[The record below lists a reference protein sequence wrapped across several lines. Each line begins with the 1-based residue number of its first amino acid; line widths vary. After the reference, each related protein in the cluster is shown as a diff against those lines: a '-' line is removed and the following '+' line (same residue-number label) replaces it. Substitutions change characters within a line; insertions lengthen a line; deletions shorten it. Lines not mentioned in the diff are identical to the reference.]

1 MVKPA
6 GAITLLL
13 VIAFLAILS
22 SSASAQSVCATGTAL
37 MNQANAQDLTDD
49 CDTLLS
55 ARDTLAGTGT
65 LNWSASL
72 AIEEWDGV
80 SVDGTSRRVTGL
92 DLRAARLDGRIAVEL
107 SNLDHLESLHLGE
120 NQLNGE
126 IPAELGRLDALQE
139 LYLNANELTGDI
151 PAELGGLDR
160 LQRMYLNGN
169 QLDGGVPPSLGGL
182 DSIRVLSLS
191 QNRLVG
197 EIPVELRLLG
207 SLRELYLNAN
217 RLSGE
222 IPAELGDLSSLENLY
237 LNGNQLTGMI
247 PTVLGSLTNLRRLS
261 LSQNQ
266 LTGEIPSELG
276 GLTSL
281 QSLYLDG
288 NRLDGMIPTALGSL
302 ANLQHLQLGG
312 NQLTGCVPNALL
324 GAIVDAQ
331 PLDLPACEAP
341 ATPGSL
347 TVVID
352 LDGPRAPVR
361 FNAHI
366 GLTAAF
372 SQSVSDFTADD
383 ISLAFGTVANFDGTG
398 PSYTF
403 DVTPSAPG
411 PVTVDIPAGSAT
423 DASGNGNAAAN
434 QLLLGI
440 PYDDNN
446 DAGISKS
453 EAIAAVVDYLTLPGI
468 TKAQTIGII
477 NLYLTSPVVVHRVAN
492 AGPDAEALESG
503 TVMLDGTATT
513 GPEGSISF
521 YRWEQVI
528 NGSRLVSLTG
538 TDTAGP
544 AFTLPGLSDN
554 QDFVFR
560 LTVTYNNGETSQV
573 EVTITGRPSPGVI
586 VGAVS
591 GHTAVLN
598 AVAEFVIRLRSRP
611 SADVVIP
618 IFSSNESEGVPEQT
632 EVVFTPEN
640 WQEEQIVSVRGQ
652 NANVRGGVQ
661 SYEIILGDTQ
671 SADSFYEGLE
681 VANVAMK
688 GISLEIMGP
697 ERLDS
702 LIANIRAV
710 IQPGVSYTGS
720 YLLSYALVDAPEG
733 MSIDFNNGTIFWIP
747 AESDEGQ
754 TFNVTV
760 RVNDGALFAETTFSV
775 VVVAPQEIETE
786 IIESEVDGNEL
797 TVTDE
802 DTDVNGLAITSP
814 PDEVALNTEQL
825 EELQEAL
832 GKVAPE
838 SVPEIPS
845 WITRISDVFVVK
857 GSFDHPVKFSFPLSQ
872 FLGQQ
877 LDDSTIGGINLYV
890 HVEPI
895 DSDEPMWIPASIE
908 RTLEGTVEDP
918 VYVFT
923 LGGMQ
928 GLSFFGYHS
937 THPTS
942 SSDGSRT
949 VGNTETRFTRD
960 ADTTYTRATDENC
973 LNLGRPSICV
983 APPSMES
990 VECERAPDFLGAY
1003 VTGYF
1008 RCTYSA
1014 DNDVKMLIGP
1024 WLTETLWGD
1033 VTVEDVAMWAITA
1046 QLGFDELGMMYPK
1059 AIVINLL
1066 PLPIN
1071 GIVVPVLGLEN
1082 QMFISDDGASS
1093 EAQGT
1098 VVHEYLHLAQGS
1110 DANIVDDG
1118 KELLFARLGQ
1128 PAAWLVEGTARWFED
1143 ELGTEFDQL
1152 NTYVDKEG
1160 NGLRILEEGLNS
1172 GKPLNPIF
1180 KNAKR
1185 PYQRF
1190 SFFKLVTERCSSF
1203 PSRLKDVFQADID
1216 ADSTGLFNFLN
1227 VLDELDCDFG
1237 NHLGQDRSS
1246 SLAAALTYYN
1256 YATQFKN
1263 KMSLLDENEL
1273 SGTSEVFRFEP
1284 PRHSF
1289 SPNLGGSF
1297 ESLTPGDTIYRVGQT
1312 HKLRGVHDI
1321 PPAGAYS
1328 FNVLGIGGSIPAGQV
1343 AELSI
1348 DSGPSE
1354 LIVSVTSSYPNFEG
1368 GVGLPLN
1375 TLGPEQD
1382 PHVWFSTRDRTNF
1395 IYEGS
1400 SVPQIFV
1407 TLVNPDPTAGAVV
1420 SVVFRI
1426 KDDTNLYPSITS
1438 HSDGEQV
1445 SNRVISITGSIP
1457 EEVRDEVDRV
1467 VITANGLETDTD
1479 LRSDGTFSEQVLMFL
1494 GNNVITAQGVTGNTA
1509 VTELA
1514 SITLEGVEGSSS
1526 GRNQLVSTR
1535 VGFVLR
1541 WDTDRT
1547 DVDLY
1552 STDQFGSTIWYRE
1565 KVQAPGFLDV
1575 DDVWGLGP
1583 EVISY
1588 RSPAHDVFVDGTFD
1602 VDVHYYRGT
1611 PATNFTLDVILNET
1625 DGNNRRLYRYRSITP
1640 LTDAD
1645 GTASNRPTGASGTS
1659 RFNDIVKVRCSGAG
1673 VCQMSQLDHTKLA
1686 SVGETGASHSVSRD
1700 TGSTRSAAAHGDDYE
1715 QCMRELKLAQVE
1727 SQSSKSSCGEAEAE
1741 EGVQ

>member
-1 MVKPA
+1 
-6 GAITLLL
+6 
-13 VIAFLAILS
+13 
-22 SSASAQSVCATGTAL
+22 
-37 MNQANAQDLTDD
+37 MNQANTQDLTVD

-92 DLRAARLDGRIAVEL
+92 DLRAARLDGQIAIEL
-107 SNLDHLESLHLGE
+107 GNLDHLESLHLGE

-139 LYLNANELTGDI
+139 LYLNANELSGDI

-182 DSIRVLSLS
+182 ASIRVLSLS
-191 QNRLVG
+191 QTRLV
-197 EIPVELRLLG
+197 
-207 SLRELYLNAN
+207 
-217 RLSGE
+217 GE
-222 IPAELGDLSSLENLY
+222 IPAELGDLSSLESLY

-247 PTVLGSLTNLRRLS
+247 PTALGRLTNLRLLS

-276 GLTSL
+276 GLTNL

-288 NRLDGMIPTALGSL
+288 NRLDGVIPTALGSL
-302 ANLQHLQLGG
+302 ANLQHLQLSG
-312 NQLTGCVPNALL
+312 NQLTGCVPNTLL

-331 PLDLPACEAP
+331 PLDLPTCEA
-341 ATPGSL
+341 PGSL

-361 FNAHI
+361 FNTHI

-383 ISLAFGTVANFDGTG
+383 ISVAFGTVANFDGTG

-403 DVTPSAPG
+403 DVTPSVAG

-423 DASGNGNAAAN
+423 DASGNGNAAAD

-446 DAGISKS
+446 DARISKS
-453 EAIAAVVDYLTLPGI
+453 EVIAAVNDYLFLDLSI
-468 TKAQTIGII
+468 TKAQTIEVI
-477 NLYLTSPVVVHRVAN
+477 NLYLFSPVLTPPVVVPRVAN
-492 AGPDAEALESG
+492 AGPDAEALESS

-521 YRWEQVI
+521 YGWDQVI

-538 TDTAGP
+538 ADTASP
-544 AFTLPGLSDN
+544 TFTLPGLSNN

-560 LTVTYNNGETSQV
+560 LTVTFNDGKTAQD
-573 EVTITGRPSPGVI
+573 EVTITGRPIPGVI

-640 WQEEQIVSVRGQ
+640 WLEEQIVSVRGQ

-661 SYEIILGDTQ
+661 NYEIILGDTQ

-681 VANVAMK
+681 IANVAMK

-702 LIANIRAV
+702 LIANIPAV

-733 MSIDFNNGTIFWIP
+733 MSIDFNNGTIFWTP
-747 AESDEGQ
+747 AESNEGQ
-754 TFNVTV
+754 TINVTV

-775 VVVAPQEIETE
+775 AVVAPEAIETE
-786 IIESEVDGNEL
+786 IIESEVDGNKL

-802 DTDVNGLAITSP
+802 DTDVKGLEITSP
-814 PDEVALNTEQL
+814 PDEAALNTDQL

-937 THPTS
+937 TPPTS
-942 SSDGSRT
+942 SSVDSRT
-949 VGNTETRFTRD
+949 VGNTETRITRD

-990 VECERAPDFLGAY
+990 VECEGPSDFLGAY

-1008 RCTYSA
+1008 RCTYSP
-1014 DNDVKMLIGP
+1014 DNDVEMLIGP
-1024 WLTETLWGD
+1024 WFTETLWGD

-1066 PLPIN
+1066 PLPVN
-1071 GIVVPVLGLEN
+1071 GIVVPILGLEN

-1098 VVHEYLHLAQGS
+1098 VVHEYLHMAQGS
-1110 DANIVDDG
+1110 DDNIVDDG
-1118 KELLFARLGQ
+1118 KELLFAQLGQ

-1143 ELGTEFDQL
+1143 ELGTKYDQL

-1160 NGLRILEEGLNS
+1160 NGLKILEEGLNS

-1180 KNAKR
+1180 NNAKR

-1190 SFFKLVTERCSSF
+1190 SFFKLVTSRCSSF
-1203 PSRLKDVFQADID
+1203 HSRLKDVFQADID

-1237 NHLGQDRSS
+1237 DHLGQDRSS

-1263 KMSLLDENEL
+1263 RMSLLDENEL
-1273 SGTSEVFRFEP
+1273 SGMREVFRFEP

-1289 SPNLGGSF
+1289 NPNIGGSF

-1312 HKLRGVHDI
+1312 HKLRGVHNI

-1328 FNVLGIGGSIPAGQV
+1328 FNVLGIGGSIPAGHV

-1368 GVGLPLN
+1368 GVELPLN
-1375 TLGPEQD
+1375 TIGPEQD
-1382 PHVWFSTRDRTNF
+1382 PHAWFSTRDRTNF
-1395 IYEGS
+1395 KYKGS
-1400 SVPQIFV
+1400 GVPEIFV
-1407 TLVNPDPTAGAVV
+1407 TLANPDPTAGAVV

-1426 KDDTNLYPSITS
+1426 KNDTNVYPSITS

-1445 SNRVISITGSIP
+1445 SKRVISITGSIP

-1514 SITLEGVEGSSS
+1514 SITLEGIEGSSS

-1565 KVQAPGFLDV
+1565 KVKAPGFLDV
-1575 DDVWGLGP
+1575 DDVTGLGP

-1611 PATNFTLDVILNET
+1611 PSTNFTLDVILNET

-1645 GTASNRPTGASGTS
+1645 NVASNRPTGASGTS

-1673 VCQMSQLDHTKLA
+1673 ACQMSRFDHTKLA

-1700 TGSTRSAAAHGDDYE
+1700 TGSTRSAAAQGDDYE
-1715 QCMRELKLAQVE
+1715 QCMRELKLAQEE

>member
-92 DLRAARLDGRIAVEL
+92 DLRAARLDGQIAVEL

-182 DSIRVLSLS
+182 ASIRVLSLS

-247 PTVLGSLTNLRRLS
+247 PTALGSLTNLRRLS

-361 FNAHI
+361 FNTHI

-423 DASGNGNAAAN
+423 DASGNGNAAAD

-453 EAIAAVVDYLTLPGI
+453 EAIAAVSDYLTLPGI

-538 TDTAGP
+538 TDTASP
-544 AFTLPGLSDN
+544 TFTLPGLSDN

-560 LTVTYNNGETSQV
+560 LTVTYNNGETSQD
-573 EVTITGRPSPGVI
+573 EVTITGRPLPGVI

-661 SYEIILGDTQ
+661 NYEIILGDTQ

-697 ERLDS
+697 EQLDS

-720 YLLSYALVDAPEG
+720 YLLSYALVDAPER

-754 TFNVTV
+754 TFNVT
-760 RVNDGALFAETTFSV
+760 GAGKRWCPIRRDHLFS
-775 VVVAPQEIETE
+775 
-786 IIESEVDGNEL
+786 
-797 TVTDE
+797 
-802 DTDVNGLAITSP
+802 
-814 PDEVALNTEQL
+814 
-825 EELQEAL
+825 
-832 GKVAPE
+832 
-838 SVPEIPS
+838 
-845 WITRISDVFVVK
+845 
-857 GSFDHPVKFSFPLSQ
+857 
-872 FLGQQ
+872 
-877 LDDSTIGGINLYV
+877 GG
-890 HVEPI
+890 
-895 DSDEPMWIPASIE
+895 
-908 RTLEGTVEDP
+908 
-918 VYVFT
+918 
-923 LGGMQ
+923 
-928 GLSFFGYHS
+928 
-937 THPTS
+937 
-942 SSDGSRT
+942 
-949 VGNTETRFTRD
+949 
-960 ADTTYTRATDENC
+960 
-973 LNLGRPSICV
+973 
-983 APPSMES
+983 
-990 VECERAPDFLGAY
+990 
-1003 VTGYF
+1003 
-1008 RCTYSA
+1008 
-1014 DNDVKMLIGP
+1014 
-1024 WLTETLWGD
+1024 
-1033 VTVEDVAMWAITA
+1033 
-1046 QLGFDELGMMYPK
+1046 
-1059 AIVINLL
+1059 
-1066 PLPIN
+1066 
-1071 GIVVPVLGLEN
+1071 
-1082 QMFISDDGASS
+1082 
-1093 EAQGT
+1093 
-1098 VVHEYLHLAQGS
+1098 
-1110 DANIVDDG
+1110 
-1118 KELLFARLGQ
+1118 
-1128 PAAWLVEGTARWFED
+1128 
-1143 ELGTEFDQL
+1143 
-1152 NTYVDKEG
+1152 
-1160 NGLRILEEGLNS
+1160 
-1172 GKPLNPIF
+1172 
-1180 KNAKR
+1180 
-1185 PYQRF
+1185 
-1190 SFFKLVTERCSSF
+1190 
-1203 PSRLKDVFQADID
+1203 
-1216 ADSTGLFNFLN
+1216 
-1227 VLDELDCDFG
+1227 
-1237 NHLGQDRSS
+1237 
-1246 SLAAALTYYN
+1246 
-1256 YATQFKN
+1256 
-1263 KMSLLDENEL
+1263 
-1273 SGTSEVFRFEP
+1273 SGT
-1284 PRHSF
+1284 
-1289 SPNLGGSF
+1289 
-1297 ESLTPGDTIYRVGQT
+1297 TGD
-1312 HKLRGVHDI
+1312 
-1321 PPAGAYS
+1321 
-1328 FNVLGIGGSIPAGQV
+1328 
-1343 AELSI
+1343 
-1348 DSGPSE
+1348 
-1354 LIVSVTSSYPNFEG
+1354 
-1368 GVGLPLN
+1368 
-1375 TLGPEQD
+1375 
-1382 PHVWFSTRDRTNF
+1382 
-1395 IYEGS
+1395 
-1400 SVPQIFV
+1400 
-1407 TLVNPDPTAGAVV
+1407 
-1420 SVVFRI
+1420 
-1426 KDDTNLYPSITS
+1426 
-1438 HSDGEQV
+1438 
-1445 SNRVISITGSIP
+1445 
-1457 EEVRDEVDRV
+1457 
-1467 VITANGLETDTD
+1467 
-1479 LRSDGTFSEQVLMFL
+1479 
-1494 GNNVITAQGVTGNTA
+1494 
-1509 VTELA
+1509 
-1514 SITLEGVEGSSS
+1514 
-1526 GRNQLVSTR
+1526 
-1535 VGFVLR
+1535 
-1541 WDTDRT
+1541 
-1547 DVDLY
+1547 
-1552 STDQFGSTIWYRE
+1552 
-1565 KVQAPGFLDV
+1565 
-1575 DDVWGLGP
+1575 
-1583 EVISY
+1583 
-1588 RSPAHDVFVDGTFD
+1588 
-1602 VDVHYYRGT
+1602 
-1611 PATNFTLDVILNET
+1611 
-1625 DGNNRRLYRYRSITP
+1625 
-1640 LTDAD
+1640 
-1645 GTASNRPTGASGTS
+1645 
-1659 RFNDIVKVRCSGAG
+1659 
-1673 VCQMSQLDHTKLA
+1673 
-1686 SVGETGASHSVSRD
+1686 
-1700 TGSTRSAAAHGDDYE
+1700 
-1715 QCMRELKLAQVE
+1715 
-1727 SQSSKSSCGEAEAE
+1727 
-1741 EGVQ
+1741 